1 MLAIYL
7 LAILLLVTLVNT
19 LVFIRLIS
27 CFGLA
32 SILNLLDPILESALD
47 PAINLYNIVL

>member
-7 LAILLLVTLVNT
+7 LAVLLLATLVNT
-19 LVFIRLIS
+19 LAFIRLVS

-32 SILNLLDPILESALD
+32 SILNSLNPILESALN
-47 PAINLYNIVL
+47 PAINLYDIIL

>member
-7 LAILLLVTLVNT
+7 LAVLLLVTLVNA
-19 LVFIRLIS
+19 LVFIGLVS
-27 CFGLA
+27 YFSLA

-47 PAINLYNIVL
+47 LAVNLYNIVL